1 MVTSAHINHL
11 EDFDV
16 TLTGGGSGLLHGSG
30 LGWRQRGKGFPCVG
44 CSFTLQKIRTSII
57 IRY

>member
-16 TLTGGGSGLLHGSG
+16 TLTGGGSGLLQGSG
-30 LGWRQRGKGFPCVG
+30 LRRTGKGFPCVG
-44 CSFTLQKIRTSII
+44 GSFSLQKK
-57 IRY
+57 